1 MHPTLQRLFDS
12 TTPTGT
18 ADLDMPITPNEFM
31 QMLTDT
37 MNRQHR
43 DTWDTPE
50 RIGDVSLD
58 AIRALAELN
67 RELQRIGVNDAAYG

>member
-1 MHPTLQRLFDS
+1 MHSTLRRLFDS
-12 TTPTGT
+12 TIPTGT

-43 DTWDTPE
+43 DAWDTPE
-50 RIGDVSLD
+50 KIGDVSLD
-58 AIRALAELN
+58 VIRALAELN